1 MRDVERHAVQRGAGI
16 ECLDDVAN
24 RDRGSPPLRNSLHRV
39 LFPRLGPSPEGC
51 PSGPTKPSR
60 SMTSA
65 CREGVGIAPFEERLE
80 RQSDEG
86 QEREERSNREGGGY
100 VVFFV

>member
-16 ECLDDVAN
+16 ECFDDVSN

-65 CREGVGIAPFEERLE
+65 CREGVGLSAI
-80 RQSDEG
+80 
-86 QEREERSNREGGGY
+86 REAS
-100 VVFFV
+100 